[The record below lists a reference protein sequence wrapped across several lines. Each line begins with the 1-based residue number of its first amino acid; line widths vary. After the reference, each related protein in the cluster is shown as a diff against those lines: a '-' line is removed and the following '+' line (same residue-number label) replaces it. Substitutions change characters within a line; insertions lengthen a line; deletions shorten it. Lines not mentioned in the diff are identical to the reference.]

1 MTYVHTYVPGT
12 REKKRFP
19 HRTRWLT
26 SDTTVERCSKSKQ
39 RRREVG
45 RGDQRALHTQYMKHE
60 GHVMRGLCL
69 LLGIVWTL
77 NCNLTFRTG
86 SSAISTVLDLILIDH
101 LDFSSWETIPPSWLT
116 VKPRNSLAVDETV
129 AQWSSI
135 ASTNQRDK
143 DNWVVNSTIHRVYR
157 MEESGC
163 TVQFCHW
170 EYRC

>member
-1 MTYVHTYVPGT
+1 VLGYNPTFIFVLLHCLISQQG
-12 REKKRFP
+12 
-19 HRTRWLT
+19 WLT
-26 SDTTVERCSKSKQ
+26 WLFWLVSKTDWRVSCCAGFASSSDVSNLNLQVYGLGPQ
-39 RRREVG
+39 RS
-45 RGDQRALHTQYMKHE
+45 QWHYYLPH
-60 GHVMRGLCL
+60 
-69 LLGIVWTL
+69 
-77 NCNLTFRTG
+77 
-86 SSAISTVLDLILIDH
+86 SSSTAISTVLDLILIDH